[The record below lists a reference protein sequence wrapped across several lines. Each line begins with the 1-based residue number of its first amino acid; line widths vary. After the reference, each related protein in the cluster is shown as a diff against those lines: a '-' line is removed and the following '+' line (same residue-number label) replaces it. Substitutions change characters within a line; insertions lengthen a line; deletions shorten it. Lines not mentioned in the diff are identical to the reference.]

1 MLVVNSVT
9 DNSSYS
15 SKSTTQGEES
25 FQTWAKFS
33 MQETFPKRAADS
45 TVMWHQGLWH
55 GRAG

>member
-9 DNSSYS
+9 DNSS